1 MGEKLKAA
9 RLAAGLTQAQLA
21 ERLGIPQSSIARY
34 EAGAREP
41 LASTLKSMAEALGC
55 TMEELI

>member
-21 ERLGIPQSSIARY
+21 ERLGIQQTSIARY
-34 EAGAREP
+34 ESGTREP
-41 LASTLKSMAEALGC
+41 LASTLKQLALALNC
-55 TMEELI
+55 AMEDLI